1 MEPFLRVIHPTGIF
15 SSLEVVSI
23 FNWHNRI
30 YRTDNDFPCGI
41 IFLEPMSKVDYVL
54 RRMPPLLH
62 CYELCHSSYI
72 DLYQTSTLQVLKDVP
87 WQSAQT
93 GYQWWKLLYLI
104 QRLSVSVQRG
114 NACSF
119 SAGNNSTLPH
129 SNELLAFL
137 FIFAFI
143 TQSIATFVL
152 YILTVLIHMLPFTL
166 TIE

>member
-1 MEPFLRVIHPTGIF
+1 MRVIHPTGIF

-54 RRMPPLLH
+54 RRIATIATLLWTMSFIVNWPLPNFH
-62 CYELCHSSYI
+62 TTVFEG
-72 DLYQTSTLQVLKDVP
+72 P

-93 GYQWWKLLYLI
+93 GYRWWKLLYLI

-119 SAGNNSTLPH
+119 SAGNNSTLA
-129 SNELLAFL
+129 LLL
-137 FIFAFI
+137 IESFI
-143 TQSIATFVL
+143 V
-152 YILTVLIHMLPFTL
+152 MNC
-166 TIE
+166 